1 MNNQS
6 RERNYG
12 IDLLKIIAMIL
23 IVLSHSVPKYGDPT
37 TVRYIDFS
45 KASRDIQEQLM
56 MLFIYGG
63 QIGNCIFIVCSSHL
77 MINSNKINVKK

>member
-1 MNNQS
+1 MNNKS

-23 IVLSHSVPKYGDPT
+23 IVLSHSDPKYGDPT

-45 KASRDIQEQLM
+45 KASRDI
-56 MLFIYGG
+56 
-63 QIGNCIFIVCSSHL
+63 
-77 MINSNKINVKK
+77 